1 MQLLRR
7 MQTLLAQLYDAPVRE
22 DVQDFVL
29 SDRRRLRQMIGEQ
42 AGQAADEQ
50 VYVVEEEQ
58 GVRVGLF
65 LDRGVLERLERRD
78 PLAALDERNLADF
91 CTALEGVSHFHYLV
105 WSLARGRNVS
115 LLELELQAEVDK
127 YASAVAL
134 LTRQQAGRFP
144 QALHAR
150 MFHAVSFLPQLD
162 AVSRHRYEEANR
174 HAARFCRSLEER
186 FLRVRRQRPELWLA
200 ELRRFFRRGHQ
211 EKIRQ
216 LAVNWIP
223 LARGERSLF
232 VTVRLGLLLRFHPL
246 RQLAQIALLGRPF
259 AGEQTALVRVVAV
272 AQPFRIGADRR
283 VRRPLVL
290 DDRQA
295 RMRERLGALAVA
307 DLAVCAQRV
316 VLPFVNGVA
325 AIVERDLARLIG
337 LLHVRC
343 HDARP

>member
-29 SDRRRLRQMIGEQ
+29 SDRQHLRGAVGDQ
-42 AGQAADEQ
+42 AGDAADEQ

-65 LDRGVLERLERRD
+65 LDRGVLERLERSD
-78 PLAALDERNLADF
+78 PLAALDERNLPDF

-127 YASAVAL
+127 YATAVAL
-134 LTRQQAGRFP
+134 MTRQQAGRFP

-162 AVSRHRYEEANR
+162 EVSRHRYEEANR

-186 FLRVRRQRPELWLA
+186 FLRVRRQRPELWIG
-200 ELRRFFRRGHQ
+200 ELRRFFRRSHQ

-216 LAVNWIP
+216 LAV
-223 LARGERSLF
+223 
-232 VTVRLGLLLRFHPL
+232 
-246 RQLAQIALLGRPF
+246 
-259 AGEQTALVRVVAV
+259 
-272 AQPFRIGADRR
+272 
-283 VRRPLVL
+283 
-290 DDRQA
+290 
-295 RMRERLGALAVA
+295 
-307 DLAVCAQRV
+307 
-316 VLPFVNGVA
+316 
-325 AIVERDLARLIG
+325 
-337 LLHVRC
+337 
-343 HDARP
+343 

>member
-1 MQLLRR
+1 MQLLRQ

-29 SDRRRLRQMIGEQ
+29 SDRHRLRAAVGEQ
-42 AGQAADEQ
+42 AGNAADEQ

-65 LDRGVLERLERRD
+65 LDRGVLERLAQRD
-78 PLAALDERNLADF
+78 PLDALDQDNLPDF

-127 YASAVAL
+127 YATAVAL
-134 LTRQQAGRFP
+134 MTRQQAGRFP
-144 QALHAR
+144 EALHAR

-162 AVSRHRYEEANR
+162 EISRRRYQEANR

-186 FLRVRRQRPELWLA
+186 FMRVRRQRPEAWLA

-216 LAVNWIP
+216 LAV
-223 LARGERSLF
+223 
-232 VTVRLGLLLRFHPL
+232 
-246 RQLAQIALLGRPF
+246 
-259 AGEQTALVRVVAV
+259 
-272 AQPFRIGADRR
+272 
-283 VRRPLVL
+283 
-290 DDRQA
+290 
-295 RMRERLGALAVA
+295 
-307 DLAVCAQRV
+307 
-316 VLPFVNGVA
+316 
-325 AIVERDLARLIG
+325 
-337 LLHVRC
+337 
-343 HDARP
+343 